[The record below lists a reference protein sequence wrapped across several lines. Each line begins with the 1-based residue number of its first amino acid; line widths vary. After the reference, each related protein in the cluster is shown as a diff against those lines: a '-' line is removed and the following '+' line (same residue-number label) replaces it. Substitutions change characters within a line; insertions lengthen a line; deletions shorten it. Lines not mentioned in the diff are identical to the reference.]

1 MTEIK
6 MFHQYTVGILYITL
20 VDDKKVYNLLLIF
33 ILKIQDF
40 MWRILIS
47 IFESLKVFFIF
58 KLVSLVYSV
67 QTM

>member
-1 MTEIK
+1 